1 MIGPVWY
8 HVKCD
13 SPPALVTP
21 PFFLSTGNVV
31 NIEVKE
37 EKLCPRFPEPVL
49 LEHPIPALKEALE
62 KVDNNISNRE
72 IMNGICLIKNVN

>member
-1 MIGPVWY
+1 M
-8 HVKCD
+8 
-13 SPPALVTP
+13 
-21 PFFLSTGNVV
+21 

-72 IMNGICLIKNVN
+72 IMNGICLIKTVN